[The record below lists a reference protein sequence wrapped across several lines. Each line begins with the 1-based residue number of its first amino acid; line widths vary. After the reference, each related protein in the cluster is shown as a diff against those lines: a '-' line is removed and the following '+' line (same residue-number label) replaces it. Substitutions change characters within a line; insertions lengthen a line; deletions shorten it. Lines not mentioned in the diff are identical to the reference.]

1 MRNGTTFSDGASGS
15 TSTSLTSQQDVDD
28 DRMIAAV
35 LSEEY
40 AKLDGAVGRWLTNL
54 APIPVRS
61 FSYNSI
67 NVVNLDPIVTLFS
80 SISRSLSLANYRKH
94 ELC

>member
-1 MRNGTTFSDGASGS
+1 MRNGTTFSDGASSS
-15 TSTSLTSQQDVDD
+15 TSTSLTSQQDVED

-40 AKLDGAVGRWLTNL
+40 AKLDGAVGRRLTNL

-61 FSYNSI
+61 CSYNSI
-67 NVVNLDPIVTLFS
+67 NVI
-80 SISRSLSLANYRKH
+80 I
-94 ELC
+94 

>member
-1 MRNGTTFSDGASGS
+1 MMRNGTTFSDGASSS
-15 TSTSLTSQQDVDD
+15 TSTSLNSQQDVED

-40 AKLDGAVGRWLTNL
+40 AKLDGAVGRRLTNL

-61 FSYNSI
+61 STYDSANVLCLVAIGTNS
-67 NVVNLDPIVTLFS
+67 S
-80 SISRSLSLANYRKH
+80 
-94 ELC
+94 